1 MLEAGS
7 TLHEPYCGKSR
18 GAAFA
23 QMISNGVTL
32 SVRMSSVDDMRV
44 GGREE
49 GDEDTQAEEATPRW
63 SLDLVSLGSAVVE
76 EVLDN
81 IRCSIQ
87 TGMTQ

>member
-1 MLEAGS
+1 
-7 TLHEPYCGKSR
+7 
-18 GAAFA
+18 
-23 QMISNGVTL
+23 
-32 SVRMSSVDDMRV
+32 MSSVDDMRV